1 MSRLTI
7 DRPHLMPA
15 PQIDVLIPAYNA
27 ASTLDAALASMADQT
42 TTDIRI
48 LVVDDGSTDETPGL
62 LAAWAVRDPRVQIL
76 RKANGGIVDA
86 LNHGLA
92 QCTAEFVARFDADDI
107 AYPQRLQAQLDFLRT
122 HPDHV
127 AVGCD
132 VDHIDEHGAPI
143 TGLPRPGSPEGAD
156 PLWFPAR
163 EPYLIHP
170 FVMMRRAAV
179 MEIGGYRPSPN
190 SEDSDLYWRLEER
203 GRLHN
208 LTERLGQ
215 YRMHG
220 GSISGASIVN
230 GRVMAVGS
238 QLSALSAA
246 RRRSGRTD
254 LAFAAEDTAALK
266 SAGSLAAMVDVVAG
280 RLDLAE
286 LPRLRL
292 AAAIKLLELAHYRP
306 FEIEARDAMFIRAAL
321 AHSEIASLDNRGHI
335 RWHVTQT
342 SARLIRKG
350 RLREALTLAPPA
362 FLPRV
367 AARVLLG

>member
-1 MSRLTI
+1 MS
-7 DRPHLMPA
+7 A
-15 PQIDVLIPAYNA
+15 PEIDVLIPVYNA
-27 ASTLDAALASMADQT
+27 ASTLDAAVASMAGQT
-42 TTDIRI
+42 ISDIRI

-62 LAAWAVRDPRVQIL
+62 LAAWAARDVRVQVL
-76 RKANGGIVDA
+76 HKANGGIVEA
-86 LNHGLA
+86 LNYGLA
-92 QCTAEFVARFDADDI
+92 QCAAEFVARFDADDI
-107 AYPQRLQAQLDFLRT
+107 AYPQRLRVQLDFLRA
-122 HPDHV
+122 HPEHA

-132 VDHIDEHGAPI
+132 VDHIDEQGAPI
-143 TGLPRPGSPEGAD
+143 EGLPRPGSPESSD

-170 FVMMRRAAV
+170 YVMMRRAAV
-179 MEIGGYRPSPN
+179 IAVGGYRPSPN

-208 LTERLGQ
+208 LPERLGQ

-220 GSISGASIVN
+220 SSISGASIVN

-246 RRRSGRTD
+246 RRRSGRAD
-254 LAFAAEDTAALK
+254 FAFAATDAAALK
-266 SAGSLAAMVDVVAG
+266 SAGCLAAMIEVVAG
-280 RLDLAE
+280 RLDAVE
-286 LPRLRL
+286 LRRLRL
-292 AAAIKLLELAHYRP
+292 AASIKLLELAHYRP
-306 FEIEARDAMFIRAAL
+306 FEIEVQDATFIRAAL
-321 AHSEIASLDNRGHI
+321 AHSEMATPENRGHI

-350 RLREALTLAPPA
+350 RLREALTLAPPG

-367 AARVLLG
+367 AARALLG